1 MSVRGIHTDVT
12 DMREK
17 IFTEVARLAYEGGD
31 YSRLEELPY
40 KIVPGE
46 LASFRES
53 VFTERAIVGERLRLA
68 IGLPNRT
75 LAEHAPV
82 ADGVNESAITER
94 YYEPPLIN
102 IIKFACH
109 KCLDNKTVV
118 TNMCQ
123 GCTAHPCEEV
133 CPKGA
138 IVVKQGGKSKIDSE
152 KCINCGRCRDA
163 CPYGAIVKME
173 RPCAKAC
180 GMHAIHSDEYGRADI
195 NYDKCVSCGMCLVN
209 CPFGAIAD
217 KGQIFQ
223 TILAMKT
230 GTRVYAAVAPAFIG
244 QFGPKLTPE
253 RFREAMKELGFA
265 DVVEVAAGA
274 DLCTIQEAKDYLD
287 EEGIEYV
294 ERTGTTTDEV
304 QLAAEALIADGVDA
318 VFTPTDNTI
327 MTAELSIYEKFIEAG
342 IPHYTGADSFALNG
356 AFVGYGVDYA
366 NLGQKTADMIADILV
381 DGAKPS
387 ETAVET
393 FDNGTA
399 TVNTETCEA
408 LGLDFET
415 VKAAME
421 PLCTQVNEIVTAE
434 SFDELEAN

>member
-1 MSVRGIHTDVT
+1 M
-12 DMREK
+12 
-17 IFTEVARLAYEGGD
+17 
-31 YSRLEELPY
+31 
-40 KIVPGE
+40 
-46 LASFRES
+46 
-53 VFTERAIVGERLRLA
+53 
-68 IGLPNRT
+68 
-75 LAEHAPV
+75 

-253 RFREAMKELGFA
+253 RFREAMKEL
-265 DVVEVAAGA
+265 
-274 DLCTIQEAKDYLD
+274 L
-287 EEGIEYV
+287 
-294 ERTGTTTDEV
+294 
-304 QLAAEALIADGVDA
+304 
-318 VFTPTDNTI
+318 
-327 MTAELSIYEKFIEAG
+327 M
-342 IPHYTGADSFALNG
+342 
-356 AFVGYGVDYA
+356 
-366 NLGQKTADMIADILV
+366 
-381 DGAKPS
+381 
-387 ETAVET
+387 
-393 FDNGTA
+393 
-399 TVNTETCEA
+399 
-408 LGLDFET
+408 
-415 VKAAME
+415 
-421 PLCTQVNEIVTAE
+421 
-434 SFDELEAN
+434 

>member
-109 KCLDNKTVV
+109 KCLDNQTVV

-138 IVVKQGGKSKIDSE
+138 VVVKQGGKSKIDPENVS
-152 KCINCGRCRDA
+152 
-163 CPYGAIVKME
+163 IVDVVV
-173 RPCAKAC
+173 
-180 GMHAIHSDEYGRADI
+180 MHAHMVRLLRWSAHVRKLVACMRFTVTSTEELISTMTSVYPAV
-195 NYDKCVSCGMCLVN
+195 CVW
-209 CPFGAIAD
+209 
-217 KGQIFQ
+217 
-223 TILAMKT
+223 
-230 GTRVYAAVAPAFIG
+230 
-244 QFGPKLTPE
+244 
-253 RFREAMKELGFA
+253 
-265 DVVEVAAGA
+265 
-274 DLCTIQEAKDYLD
+274 
-287 EEGIEYV
+287 
-294 ERTGTTTDEV
+294 
-304 QLAAEALIADGVDA
+304 
-318 VFTPTDNTI
+318 
-327 MTAELSIYEKFIEAG
+327 
-342 IPHYTGADSFALNG
+342 
-356 AFVGYGVDYA
+356 
-366 NLGQKTADMIADILV
+366 
-381 DGAKPS
+381 
-387 ETAVET
+387 
-393 FDNGTA
+393 
-399 TVNTETCEA
+399 
-408 LGLDFET
+408 
-415 VKAAME
+415 
-421 PLCTQVNEIVTAE
+421 
-434 SFDELEAN
+434 